1 VQEPLFG
8 SLQYAFVLAVFTVAI
23 GSLYVA
29 MGWLLSLYDPA
40 YLYSSAVGFSGV
52 LFAMAVDEVSLSP
65 FPTRSVF
72 GLFSVPTKLY
82 PWVLM
87 LLLQFLLPNVSL
99 LGHLAGV
106 IIGFI
111 HTWGGFKWAIP
122 SLVTLRKLEQA
133 RWFQPIVRLGPYKL
147 VPAQDVL
154 RSDMSVRGQIAQ
166 ACSCL
171 SYVLQPLADCLRRR
185 SIRLPFGIGGADGA
199 AEGRAGAGA
208 SQRQTGGTGATAG
221 SWGRGGTAG
230 TGESGRGSADVEAA
244 ASPSTIPVTDGAGRP
259 GASGSAAGG
268 ASGGTGGQGSSAAA
282 DAARAAAARVKA
294 AALARAQQAKAG
306 AAAAADPAAPAA
318 GPAPPTGRRVHWGSG
333 QAGGASGAAPAPASA
348 PVADDEQA
356 APETEDE
363 TVPLTGGGSATGR
376 AAGHGSQG
384 SPQRR

>member
-29 MGWLLSLYDPA
+29 MGWLLAFYDPA
-40 YLYSSAVGFSGV
+40 CLYSSAVGFSGV

-185 SIRLPFGIGGADGA
+185 SIRLPFGTGGADGG

-230 TGESGRGSADVEAA
+230 TGESGRGSADVEAGA
-244 ASPSTIPVTDGAGRP
+244 PPSTTPVADGGVRAGS
-259 GASGSAAGG
+259 SGSAAE
-268 ASGGTGGQGSSAAA
+268 GTGGQGNSAAA

-294 AALARAQQAKAG
+294 AALARAQQAKA
-306 AAAAADPAAPAA
+306 AATATADPAAPAA
-318 GPAPPTGRRVHWGSG
+318 TAPHAGRRVHWGSG
-333 QAGGASGAAPAPASA
+333 QTGGGSTAAPAPASA
-348 PVADDEQA
+348 PVADDEQG

-363 TVPLTGGGSATGR
+363 TVPLTGGGPASGR
-376 AAGHGSQG
+376 AAGLGLQG